1 MNDVSKQLITFFVCA
16 TIIFTSAIFS
26 ILQYNINERNL
37 VAKNIELA
45 INKGADPVS
54 VRCAHT
60 SSTDTICQQYAMSK
74 R

>member
-1 MNDVSKQLITFFVCA
+1 MKDESKQLITFFVCA

-26 ILQYNINERNL
+26 SLQYNMNERNL
-37 VAKNIELA
+37 MAKNIELA
-45 INKGADPVS
+45 INKGADPVA
-54 VRCAHT
+54 VRCAYT